1 MSKLNQNVS
10 KISKDYSPLLIVVP
24 LSRNEA
30 WGKID
35 ASTLLVG
42 DLSYD
47 GEQPRNLKTPFL
59 QPTCGGTE
67 GNLNKC
73 KQYGFSIGLPQ
84 SCYEGTKRLYISVLR
99 MKVPK
104 IKPPNYYYFVNESTM
119 SFADAKRVCGEF
131 ADRDPCLQDAEKTK
145 YKV

>member
-1 MSKLNQNVS
+1 MFLYLETEVS
-10 KISKDYSPLLIVVP
+10 KKTV
-24 LSRNEA
+24 
-30 WGKID
+30 D

-47 GEQPRNLKTPFL
+47 GEQPQNLRTPFL
-59 QPTCGGTE
+59 QPTCAGTE

-73 KQYGFSIGLPQ
+73 KQYGFSIGLSQ

-99 MKVPK
+99 VKVPK

-119 SFADAKRVCGEF
+119 SFDDATRFC
-131 ADRDPCLQDAEKTK
+131 AQITDLDLQPCMQDAEKTK